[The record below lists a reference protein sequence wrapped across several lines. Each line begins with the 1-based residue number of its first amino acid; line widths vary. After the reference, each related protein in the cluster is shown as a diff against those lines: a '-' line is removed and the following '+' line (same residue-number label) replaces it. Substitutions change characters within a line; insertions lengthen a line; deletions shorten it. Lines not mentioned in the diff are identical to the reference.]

1 MKKNLM
7 SVLILALVVANL
19 ILTAILMISIVP
31 QTKKANELITKVCS
45 AIDLELEG
53 GRESAA
59 IDIPM
64 DQVETVSIAEGE
76 SLTVNLKDN
85 GSGKKSYAI
94 VSVALSLDTK
104 NKGYKKGT
112 EAITANQL
120 LIKNEIIKVVAN
132 HTIDEMRTGQRE
144 LQDELLG
151 SLRKLFN
158 SESIDSDF
166 IVSVAF
172 PTYTY
177 EEADD

>member
-31 QTKKANELITKVCS
+31 QTKKANELVTKVCS

-53 GRESAA
+53 GKEKST

-64 DQVETVSIAEGE
+64 DQLETVKIANGD
-76 SLTVNLKDN
+76 SLTINLKSDN
-85 GSGKKSYAI
+85 DRKSYAKI
-94 VSVALSLDTK
+94 SISLAVDKK
-104 NKGYKKGT
+104 NKGYKKGL
-112 EAITANQL
+112 EAITANEDI
-120 LIKNEIIKVVAN
+120 IKDEIIKIVSNYTV
-132 HTIDEMRTGQRE
+132 DDMRDGQKE
-144 LQDELLG
+144 LQDEVLV
-151 SLRKLFN
+151 SLRKLF
-158 SESIDSDF
+158 DSDF

-177 EEADD
+177 EESSN

>member
-31 QTKKANELITKVCS
+31 QTKKANDLVTKVCS

-53 GRESAA
+53 GKEKST

-64 DQVETVSIAEGE
+64 DQLETVKIANGD
-76 SLTVNLKDN
+76 SLTINLKSDN
-85 GSGKKSYAI
+85 DRKSYAKI
-94 VSVALSLDTK
+94 SISLAVDKK
-104 NKGYKKGT
+104 NKGYKKGL
-112 EAITANQL
+112 EAITANEDI
-120 LIKNEIIKVVAN
+120 IKDEIIKIVSNYTV
-132 HTIDEMRTGQRE
+132 DDMRDGQKE
-144 LQDELLG
+144 LQDEVLV
-151 SLRKLFN
+151 SLRKLF
-158 SESIDSDF
+158 DSDF

-177 EEADD
+177 EESSN

>member
-19 ILTAILMISIVP
+19 ILTAILMISVVP

-53 GRESAA
+53 GKEKAT

-64 DQVETVSIAEGE
+64 EQVATVKIAAGETI
-76 SLTVNLKDN
+76 TVNLKSD
-85 GSGKKSYAI
+85 GDKKSYAI
-94 VSVALSLDTK
+94 VSISLALDTK
-104 NKGYKKGT
+104 NKSYKTLT
-112 EAITANQL
+112 EAITANED
-120 LIKNEIIKVVAN
+120 LIKDEVIKVIAK
-132 HTIDEMRTGQRE
+132 HTIDDMRTAQKDI
-144 LQDELLG
+144 QDEVLV
-151 SLRKLFN
+151 SLRKLF
-158 SESIDSDF
+158 DSDC

-177 EEADD
+177 EEASD

>member
-31 QTKKANELITKVCS
+31 QTKKANELINKVCS

-53 GRESAA
+53 GKENSS

-64 DQVETVSIAEGE
+64 ENVETVAISSGE
-76 SLTVNLKDN
+76 SLTINLKSD
-85 GSGKKSYAI
+85 GDKKSYAVI
-94 VSVALSLDTK
+94 SVSLALDTK
-104 NKGYKKGT
+104 NKGYKKGS
-112 EAITANQL
+112 EAITKNEAI
-120 LIKNEIIKVVAN
+120 IKDEIIKIVSS
-132 HTIDEMRTGQRE
+132 HTIEDMRNKQGDVQNEILKR
-144 LQDELLG
+144 
-151 SLRKLFN
+151 LRKLF
-158 SESIDSDF
+158 DSDF

-177 EEADD
+177 EESK

>member
-31 QTKKANELITKVCS
+31 QTKKANELVTKVCS

-53 GRESAA
+53 GKEKST

-64 DQVETVSIAEGE
+64 DQLETVKIANGD
-76 SLTVNLKDN
+76 SLTINLKSYNDR
-85 GSGKKSYAI
+85 KSYAKI
-94 VSVALSLDTK
+94 SISLAVDKK
-104 NKGYKKGT
+104 NKGYKKGL
-112 EAITANQL
+112 EAITANEDI
-120 LIKNEIIKVVAN
+120 IKDEIIKIVSNYTV
-132 HTIDEMRTGQRE
+132 DDMRDGQKE
-144 LQDELLG
+144 LQDEVLV
-151 SLRKLFN
+151 SLRKLF
-158 SESIDSDF
+158 DSDF

-177 EEADD
+177 EESSN